1 MKVVV
6 FGFDAAESSQ
16 IRRIRSLM
24 GSGHDVVAFTMRRAN
39 MNPGFQPDWRN
50 IHLFMVDNER
60 IARRLLVLFLSCFRI
75 VAHRREL
82 RGADVIMARN
92 FDMLL
97 LAHVARL
104 VAPGAPIPIVYE
116 CLDIHGSF
124 TREGRA
130 GKVFRWLERF
140 FLSRSQLLV
149 VSSPGFVDNYFRPVQ
164 GYTGKA
170 HLLENKIWFGGPPPP
185 RRESADNIADGK
197 PWVLGWVGSLRCEPS
212 FRILLE
218 TAARLGDRVKIEMH
232 GNIHRHVLPDFERR
246 IAEHPNIVYHGPYP
260 YPEGLAEVYSACD
273 FVWAQDLWQAGA
285 NSDWL
290 LPNRIYE
297 AAYFGCLSI
306 AVAGTQTGR
315 KVAGDALGYTVD
327 APTPEALITLIASL
341 EPAEVE
347 SRRAGLLA
355 KPASDFV
362 YSAAEIDAV
371 LDAARRG

>member
-24 GSGHDVVAFTMRRAN
+24 DSGHDVVAFTMRRAN
-39 MNPGFQPDWRN
+39 MNPGYEPDWRN

-60 IARRLLVLFLSCFRI
+60 IARRMLVLFLSCFRI

-97 LAHVARL
+97 LAHFARM
-104 VAPGAPIPIVYE
+104 VAPGARVPVVYE

-124 TREGRA
+124 TRESRA
-130 GKVFRWLERF
+130 GAVFRWLERF
-140 FLSRSQLLV
+140 FLSRSELLV
-149 VSSPGFVDNYFRPVQ
+149 VSSPGFIDNYFRPVQ
-164 GYTGKA
+164 HYAGKV
-170 HLLENKIWFGGPPPP
+170 HLLENKIWFGGELPP
-185 RRESADNIADGK
+185 RRASIANLHGGD
-197 PWVLGWVGSLRCEPS
+197 PWVIGWVGSLRCEPS

-218 TAARLGDRVKIEMH
+218 AAARLGDRVRIEMH

-246 IAEHPNIVYHGPYP
+246 IAAHQNIAYHGPYP
-260 YPEGLAEVYSACD
+260 YPEGLAGVYSACD

-306 AVAGTQTGR
+306 AVADTQTGR
-315 KVAGDALGYTVD
+315 KVAESELGYAVGT
-327 APTPEALITLIASL
+327 ATPEALVDLVGSL
-341 EPAEVE
+341 DPKEVE
-347 SRRAGLLA
+347 ARRARLLA
-355 KPASDFV
+355 RPVSDFV
-362 YSAAEIDAV
+362 YSAADIDAA
-371 LDAARRG
+371 LAAATRR